1 MIIIVNLLNVTT
13 QSYNNVIDYISYAVQ
28 LYLYDLYLIPGSL
41 QPLILFTYFTYPLTP
56 LYSSNH

>member
-28 LYLYDLYLIPGSL
+28 LYLYDL
-41 QPLILFTYFTYPLTP
+41 LILYLEVYNP
-56 LYSSNH
+56 